1 VQSGALAHVFD
12 DVDAAFVHSCA
23 LIMSNVQQAAAL
35 ERAAAER
42 VRLLRGMSHELRTP
56 IHALRSTC
64 ELLAEHARARGTA
77 LAAGPLDGP
86 DSAARRVEHTALLAT
101 ATASG
106 RALLSTVNNLL
117 NHESLEGFV
126 VAPALV
132 ALAGVEQAVLDVAA
146 AAIVE
151 RGAPVRLVA
160 ECALPAGV
168 HLVRTDHDLLRQ
180 CLDALVSNAVR
191 FTPAGSVTLRTSL
204 ESPADE
210 GVPSLVYDV
219 IDTGPGVSPAD
230 AARIFL
236 PFEKADVHA
245 PGAGLGLTVAAHVA
259 RALGGEVSIVAS
271 SPNGAHFRLRL
282 THPTL
287 ASQRGHASRRVA
299 HAALPRT
306 FHVAPSASLAL
317 ADAAEAL
324 RAAGLADAS
333 SEDAALV
340 LLAAPATSRPAGT
353 PESALAGVSRQL
365 ALVIHGAEDAAL
377 AVRDVADAGTRVV
390 HAAAPLYQA
399 RLWLALVQAADAF
412 DALDLATFWAAPR
425 LPSPSPP
432 RPPLEL
438 RARCVLRV
446 LLVDDN
452 VRDAAARACARADGH
467 AEDEPRH
474 PAHVQPPARAC
485 V

>member
-1 VQSGALAHVFD
+1 
-12 DVDAAFVHSCA
+12 
-23 LIMSNVQQAAAL
+23 
-35 ERAAAER
+35 
-42 VRLLRGMSHELRTP
+42 
-56 IHALRSTC
+56 
-64 ELLAEHARARGTA
+64 
-77 LAAGPLDGP
+77 
-86 DSAARRVEHTALLAT
+86 
-101 ATASG
+101 
-106 RALLSTVNNLL
+106 
-117 NHESLEGFV
+117 
-126 VAPALV
+126 
-132 ALAGVEQAVLDVAA
+132 
-146 AAIVE
+146 
-151 RGAPVRLVA
+151 VRLVA

-271 SPNGAHFRLRL
+271 SPNGSHFRLRL
-282 THPTL
+282 AHPTL

-306 FHVAPSASLAL
+306 FYVAPSASPAL
-317 ADAAEAL
+317 ADAAAAL
-324 RAAGLADAS
+324 RAAGLVDAS

-340 LLAAPATSRPAGT
+340 LLAAPAAFRPAGT
-353 PESALAGVSRQL
+353 PESALADVASRQL
-365 ALVIHGAEDAAL
+365 ALVIHGAEDATL
-377 AVRDVADAGTRVV
+377 AVRDVADAGTRIV

-399 RLWLALVQAADAF
+399 RLWPALVQAADAF
-412 DALDLATFWAAPR
+412 DALDLATFSAAPR
-425 LPSPSPP
+425 LPSPPPP

-452 VRDAAARACARADGH
+452 VREAAARACARADGH

-485 V
+485 VRGRCRRRAGRCTLPRGHSRREAALTRPGLLCVHRRWSV